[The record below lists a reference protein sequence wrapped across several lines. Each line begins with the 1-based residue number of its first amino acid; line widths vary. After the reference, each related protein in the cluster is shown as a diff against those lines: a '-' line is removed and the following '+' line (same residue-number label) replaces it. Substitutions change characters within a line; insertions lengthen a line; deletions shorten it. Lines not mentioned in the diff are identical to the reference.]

1 MIITE
6 IIPYGKMKSRVLT
19 DRDFAFSVY
28 RTELRKFGLEE
39 GGELTDEFLETVL
52 MPLLTRRAKER
63 VVLLLEKQDYPEAVL
78 RRKLR
83 QSYTPE
89 ACIDAAVAWASEKHY
104 LDDRR
109 FAENYLSW
117 HASGKSRR
125 RLFSDLMAKG
135 IDRDLAAELLEQCP
149 VDEEAQIAEE
159 LRKKHFDPET
169 ADSKE
174 RQRMAAYLARH
185 GYAWSLIESTL
196 RNSTCT

>member
-19 DRDFAFSVY
+19 DEDFAFSVY
-28 RTELRKFGLEE
+28 RTEARKLGLAE
-39 GGELTDEFLETVL
+39 GRELTEEFLETVL
-52 MPLLTRRAKER
+52 LPLLTRRARER

-89 ACIDAAVAWASEKHY
+89 VCIDAALCWAEEKHY

-109 FAENYLSW
+109 YAENYLSW
-117 HASGKSRR
+117 HAAGKSRR
-125 RLFSDLMAKG
+125 RLFSDLMARG
-135 IDRDLAAELLEQCP
+135 IDRDLAEELLEACP
-149 VDEEAQIAEE
+149 VDEESQIAAE
-159 LRKKHFDPET
+159 LRKKRFDPET
-169 ADSKE
+169 ADPKE

-185 GYAWSLIESTL
+185 GYSWCQIENAL
-196 RNSTCT
+196 RNSSCT